1 MDVLFRLTL
10 STGTGLTV
18 TVQAAVLP
26 LDVLAVRVAVPTA
39 KALKVQEFDVEET
52 ILIIVRSLLVH
63 VIVLS
68 AALSGLMVAVSV
80 SFAPI

>member
-10 STGTGLTV
+10 STGIGLTV

-26 LDVLAVRVAVPTA
+26 LVVSAVMTAVPSLIAVTVPLETVATVVSLEDHLTA
-39 KALKVQEFDVEET
+39 
-52 ILIIVRSLLVH
+52 LLVAF
-63 VIVLS
+63 V
-68 AALSGLMVAVSV
+68 GLMVAVSV